1 MAISIRL
8 VANFIGTA
16 VAAAAVAV
24 TYFDIHYF
32 KYEPKVYPIEI
43 NDVDSTSIMEDISY
57 YRGKK
62 IKLTKKDLRCL
73 ELNIYYEAGIEDE
86 FGKIAVA
93 QVTYNRLKAKRWGN
107 TICKVVY
114 SPHQFSWTK
123 QKKKPPKGELWE
135 DSKKAAKAFVNGLR
149 INGLSDSMYY
159 HATWMDSAPAWAA
172 HKIKVHE
179 IGQHIFYRPKAKYE
193 TASN

>member
-93 QVTYNRLKAKRWGN
+93 QVTYNRLKAKRWGD

-135 DSKKAAKAFVNGLR
+135 NSKKAAKDFVNGLR
-149 INGLSDSMYY
+149 VNGLSDSIYY
-159 HATWMDSAPAWAA
+159 HATWMETAPAWAA
-172 HKIKVHE
+172 HKVKVHE
-179 IGQHIFYRPKAKYE
+179 IGQHIFYEPKAKYE

>member
-1 MAISIRL
+1 MAVSL
-8 VANFIGTA
+8 SLLANFIGTA

-57 YRGKK
+57 YRSKK

-93 QVTYNRLKAKRWGN
+93 QVTYNRLKAKRWGD

-123 QKKKPPKGELWE
+123 QNKKPPKGELWNN
-135 DSKKAAKAFVNGLR
+135 SKKAAKDFVNGLR
-149 INGLSDSMYY
+149 VNGLSDSIYY
-159 HATWMDSAPAWAA
+159 HATWIKQEPLWASQTT
-172 HKIKVHE
+172 KVHE
-179 IGQHIFYRPKAKYE
+179 IGQHIFYKP
-193 TASN
+193 